1 MKRFLVLFFIT
12 FLLFSLFS
20 VSSAFSYTGEAGPP
34 MLKFIYGSR
43 ALSLGGAYVGV
54 ADDAY
59 YMDSNPAGGDPRKV
73 FRVSLIHQEWIADT
87 NYEALR
93 LSYGIRDQFFI
104 GLGLTYFYLP
114 FEYYDFTGATDG
126 KSYHLS
132 QSLAMLN
139 FGYKL
144 KKYDIAFG
152 VNAKVLYN
160 YVPED
165 LYAGQSYLLYAGDAG
180 FIARTNILKTF
191 IGPEPSMTF
200 GVALR
205 NFGYSEAI
213 DKLPTELHAGVSYRL
228 FRHLM
233 LSGEFAYP
241 LYEPIYGSVGAEFD
255 IAKTFFIQ
263 AGVEFKEN
271 PMIGLGVGY
280 RRKDLNINISYTPSM
295 VFRNMMNV
303 SVEFRFG
310 DAAADA
316 KEKEIEKLVLD
327 ALVDYNTGNY
337 ETSLEVIEKVLELDP
352 RNLRA
357 KQLKRTVEREIE
369 LKRSAEK
376 VNGKKDNERLVKSE

>member
-1 MKRFLVLFFIT
+1 
-12 FLLFSLFS
+12 
-20 VSSAFSYTGEAGPP
+20 

-43 ALSLGGAYVGV
+43 ALSLGGAYVAA

-59 YMDSNPAGGDPRKV
+59 YMDSNPAGGDARKV
-73 FRVSLIHQEWIADT
+73 FRASLIHREWIGDT

-114 FEYYDFTGATDG
+114 FEYYDITGATDG
-126 KSYHLS
+126 TSYHLS
-132 QSLAMLN
+132 QSLAMVN

-144 KKYDIAFG
+144 KKYDVAFG

-160 YVPED
+160 HVPED
-165 LYAGQSYLLYAGDAG
+165 LYADQSYLLYAGGAG

-200 GVALR
+200 GLALR

-213 DKLPTELHAGVSYRL
+213 DKLPTEVHAGVTYRL

-241 LYEPIYGSVGAEFD
+241 LCEPIYGSVGAEFD

-263 AGVEFKEN
+263 AGVEIKEN
-271 PMIGLGVGY
+271 PMVGLGVGY
-280 RRKDLNINISYTPSM
+280 RRKDMNINISYTPSM

-310 DAAADA
+310 DSAAEARQ
-316 KEKEIEKLVLD
+316 KEIDKLMLD

-337 ETSLEVIEKVLELDP
+337 ETALEVIDKVLELDP

-357 KQLKRTVEREIE
+357 KQLKRTVEKEIE
-369 LKRSAEK
+369 LEKSAEK
-376 VNGKKDNERLVKSE
+376 VNGKKDKERLVKSD